1 MANVNIRIDQDIKKK
16 AEAIFKGLGI
26 TPTTAITMFYI
37 QTIRNNGIPFVL
49 KLETPNAE
57 TLEAI
62 KEVEEMEQDPSKRGR
77 IFNNVDE
84 LMEDLNNGLLRSKN
98 KKIWKGLWKMY

>member
-1 MANVNIRIDQDIKKK
+1 MYTIYVRGLHMANVNIRIDQDIKKK
-16 AEAIFKGLGI
+16 AEAIFKGLGL

-49 KLETPNAE
+49 KLETPNKE

-62 KEVEEMEQDPSKRGR
+62 KEVEEMEKDPSKTR
-77 IFNNVDE
+77 IFSSVDE
-84 LMEDLNNGLLRSKN
+84 LMEDLNNDLQHRSN
-98 KKIWKGLWKMY
+98 K

>member
-16 AEAIFKGLGI
+16 AETIFKGLGL

-49 KLETPNAE
+49 KLETPNEE

-62 KEVEEMEQDPSKRGR
+62 KEVEEMEKDPSKTR
-77 IFNNVDE
+77 IFSSVDE
-84 LMEDLNNGLLRSKN
+84 LMEDLNNDLQHHSN
-98 KKIWKGLWKMY
+98 K

>member
-49 KLETPNAE
+49 KLETPNQE

-62 KEVEEMEQDPSKRGR
+62 KEVEEMEKDPSKRSR
-77 IFNNVDE
+77 IFNSVDE
-84 LMEDLNNGLLRSKN
+84 LMEDLKN
-98 KKIWKGLWKMY
+98 DLPRHRNK

>member
-1 MANVNIRIDQDIKKK
+1 MANVNIRIDQNIKKK

-37 QTIRNNGIPFVL
+37 QTIRNNGIPFAL
-49 KLETPNAE
+49 KLETPNQE

-62 KEVEEMEQDPSKRGR
+62 KEVEEMEKDPSKRNR
-77 IFNNVDE
+77 IFNSVDD
-84 LMEDLNNGLLRSKN
+84 LMDDLKN
-98 KKIWKGLWKMY
+98 DIPHRRNK

>member
-1 MANVNIRIDQDIKKK
+1 MASVNIRIDPEIKKK

-49 KLETPNAE
+49 KLEAPNEE

-62 KEVEEMEQDPSKRGR
+62 KEAEEMEKDHSKRSR
-77 IFNNVDE
+77 IFKSVDE
-84 LMEDLNNGLLRSKN
+84 LMEDLDDDIQHHKN
-98 KKIWKGLWKMY
+98 KKV

>member
-1 MANVNIRIDQDIKKK
+1 MASVNIRIDPEIKKK

-49 KLETPNAE
+49 KLEAPNEE

-62 KEVEEMEQDPSKRGR
+62 KEAEEMEKDHSKRSR
-77 IFNNVDE
+77 IFKSVDE
-84 LMEDLNNGLLRSKN
+84 LNEDLDNDVKHH
-98 KKIWKGLWKMY
+98 KK